1 MIRREDY
8 QEVKRNKDW
17 SIGNEPVIDFG
28 AELAKTITQYPD
40 MKKAYDNFSEI
51 YKIPKT
57 NFILTNG
64 CEEALRIACNILYV
78 TSPSSDTFFYYEN
91 PSWGMVPVIGSQVFA
106 YRFPVNYIYH
116 ERPNGGF
123 FKLDVIKYQTSDS
136 VIYVTDRFSNLFE
149 HRNMFNR
156 DERNRLIVD
165 ETYTGNMLYR
175 FKDYNVGTEVNNILT
190 EDSVYIGSY
199 SKFFG
204 CGIRL
209 GYILFNKKY
218 NDLMQLYRP
227 QYISPMAC
235 TFAGIHLY
243 DMNELVNDISKDVD
257 GRYITV
263 HPNYCTIKA
272 KDYDGPEERI
282 NKKFIVSNIEF
293 YRLGVPLKDEE
304 ED

>member
-1 MIRREDY
+1 MIRREEY
-8 QEVKRNKDW
+8 QEVKRNEDW

-28 AELAKTITQYPD
+28 AGLTKSISQYPD

-64 CEEALRIACNILYV
+64 CEEALRIACSVLER
-78 TSPSSDTFFYYEN
+78 TSSSSDIFFYYEN
-91 PSWGMVPVIGSQVFA
+91 PSWGMVPVIGKQVFE
-106 YRFPVNYIYH
+106 YTVPINYSYN

-123 FKLDVIKYQTSDS
+123 FKLDKIKYHTSDS
-136 VIYVTDRFSNLFE
+136 VVYVTDRFSNLFE

-156 DERNRLIVD
+156 DEHNRLIVD
-165 ETYTGNMLYR
+165 ETYTGSMLCR
-175 FKDYNVGTEVNNILT
+175 FKDYNVEAEVNNILT
-190 EDSVYIGSY
+190 EDCVYIGSY

-209 GYILFNKKY
+209 GYVLFNKKY

-235 TFAGIHLY
+235 TFTGIHLY
-243 DMNELVNDISKDVD
+243 DMDKLVNDISKDAD
-257 GRYITV
+257 ERYVTV

-272 KDYDGPEERI
+272 KDYNGPEERI
-282 NKKFIVSNIEF
+282 NKKFTVSGIEF
-293 YRLGVPLKDEE
+293 YRLGVPLRDED